1 MLNPPQSERHE
12 LFRVYPCAERALWS
26 PKLFS
31 AVERAE
37 TFGELVPIA
46 MTILGF
52 FEEEVTIVSGP
63 ISTGGFGSRK
73 LNIKVFT
80 NAIGHLQVQGRSV
93 FDQTPFE
100 TAIFRLASQWH
111 RSHPEAD
118 YCMPILDDFYGPVFA
133 SGFISRV
140 AFIHDWQSSRGAQ
153 WERRKALELGLAI
166 DDLPLIT
173 P

>member
-26 PKLFS
+26 PKLFG
-31 AVERAE
+31 AVEKVR
-37 TFGELVPIA
+37 TFGELVPVA

-63 ISTGGFGSRK
+63 ISTGGLGTREK
-73 LNIKVFT
+73 NIAVFHT
-80 NAIGHLQVQGRSV
+80 VIRDLQSKRRSV

-100 TAIFRLASQWH
+100 TAIFRLAEDWRRH
-111 RSHPEAD
+111 NPEAD
-118 YCMPILDDFYGPVFA
+118 YCMPILDEFYGPVFS
-133 SGFISRV
+133 SGLIHRV
-140 AFIHDWQSSRGAQ
+140 AFIHDWQSSRGAR
-153 WERRKALELGLAI
+153 WERQKALELGLAI
-166 DDLPLIT
+166 DDLPSIT